1 MTLTRWQRP
10 DGYGLAPWRRGYSL
24 PDDLGQLLQSF
35 GGVFDSPLDASLQ
48 FPGGWLPAVDVH
60 DSKDAVTVK
69 AELPGMKKEDIKV
82 DVDGNRVTISGE
94 TKRESEQK
102 EGNTVVRSERYVGQL
117 YRSFTL
123 EQDVDDAKAEAKYQD
138 GVLELSLPKKANNGA
153 KKLVI
158 N

>member
-1 MTLTRWQRP
+1 MANHLMQFDP
-10 DGYGLAPWRRGYSL
+10 FGDLARLEPL
-24 PDDLGQLLQSF
+24 H
-35 GGVFDSPLDASLQ
+35 GVEDFFRDFRFKNMLRDMDAKPPIKLD
-48 FPGGWLPAVDVH
+48 
-60 DSKDAVTVK
+60 VTETELAYNIK

-123 EQDVDDAKAEAKYQD
+123 EQDVDDAKAEAKYLD
-138 GVLELSLPKKANNGA
+138 GVLELSLPKKPNKGA
-153 KKLVI
+153 KKLVV

>member
-1 MTLTRWQRP
+1 MANHLMQFDP
-10 DGYGLAPWRRGYSL
+10 FGDLARLEPLRGVEDFFRDFRFKNML
-24 PDDLGQLLQSF
+24 RDIDAKP
-35 GGVFDSPLDASLQ
+35 PIKLD
-48 FPGGWLPAVDVH
+48 
-60 DSKDAVTVK
+60 VTETELAYNIK

-123 EQDVDDAKAEAKYQD
+123 EQDVDDAKAEAKYLD
-138 GVLELSLPKKANNGA
+138 GVLELSLPKKPNQGA
-153 KKLVI
+153 KKLVV

>member
-1 MTLTRWQRP
+1 MANHLMQFDP
-10 DGYGLAPWRRGYSL
+10 FGDLARLEPLRGVEDFFRDFRFKNML
-24 PDDLGQLLQSF
+24 RDMDAK
-35 GGVFDSPLDASLQ
+35 PLIKL
-48 FPGGWLPAVDVH
+48 DVTETEQ
-60 DSKDAVTVK
+60 AYNIK

-123 EQDVDDAKAEAKYQD
+123 AQDVDDAKAEAKYQD

-153 KKLVI
+153 KKLVV